1 MNLIEKALIFATN
14 AHSGQTRKK
23 TSIPFILHC
32 IEASN
37 IAREMT
43 EKNGSVNQNLIAAQ
57 LLHDTVEDTETS
69 IDVIK
74 EKFGEEVASIV
85 EIQTEDKTKTWDER
99 KQHTMEI
106 LDSNESIEVEMAYL
120 SDKLSNMR
128 SLSREYIEKGEELW
142 GKFNAG
148 KEKQKWY
155 YSSIA
160 DKLKLVRETEQY
172 KEYVE
177 LINILF

>member
-1 MNLIEKALIFATN
+1 MNLIEKALIFAAN

-43 EKNGSVNQNLIAAQ
+43 EKNGSVNQNLVAAQ
-57 LLHDTVEDTETS
+57 LLHDTVEDADVTL
-69 IDVIK
+69 DVIK
-74 EKFGEEVASIV
+74 KEFGEDVAKLV

-99 KQHTMEI
+99 KQHTMEV
-106 LDSNESIEVEMAYL
+106 LDSNKEIDVEMAYL

-128 SLSREYIEKGEELW
+128 SLNKEYMEKGEELW
-142 GKFNAG
+142 SKFNAG

-160 DKLKLVRETEQY
+160 DKLKLVRETQQY

-177 LINILF
+177 LINIVF

>member
-1 MNLIEKALIFATN
+1 MNLVEKALIFATN

-43 EKNGSVNQNLIAAQ
+43 EKNGSVNQNLIASQ

-74 EKFGEEVASIV
+74 EKFGEEVAAIV